1 MLYIKSQSDLQQVS
15 DDSIRASISLH
26 IQTLEHQYDEY
37 YQATLHG
44 WFVICEDDND
54 LTEPFPQ
61 LSFSLSEKLSLGEV
75 EFVEKKH
82 DWYEVYIMLNDN
94 EGILIYVPTEI
105 LERHKINQSYPPTL
119 TTIHPTLY

>member
-1 MLYIKSQSDLQQVS
+1 MKMQYIKSQSDLQLVS
-15 DDSIRASISLH
+15 DDSIGASISLH
-26 IQTLEHQYDEY
+26 IRTLEHQYDEP

-105 LERHKINQSYPPTL
+105 LERHKINQ
-119 TTIHPTLY
+119 I

>member
-1 MLYIKSQSDLQQVS
+1 MAQIHQPMWRVKMQYIKSLYDVEQVS

-26 IQTLEHQYDEY
+26 IHTLERQYDEP

-75 EFVEKKH
+75 EFIEKKH

-94 EGILIYVPTEI
+94 EGILVYVPTEN
-105 LERHKINQSYPPTL
+105 LERHKINQ
-119 TTIHPTLY
+119 I

>member
-1 MLYIKSQSDLQQVS
+1 MQYIKNQSDLPQVT
-15 DDSIRASISLH
+15 DNSIRTSISIH
-26 IQTLEHQYDEY
+26 MQTLERQYDEH

-44 WFVICEDDND
+44 WFVICEHDKD

-61 LSFSLSEKLSLGEV
+61 LSFSLAEKLSLGEV
-75 EFVEKKH
+75 EFVDKKS

-105 LERHKINQSYPPTL
+105 LERHKINQM
-119 TTIHPTLY
+119 

>member
-1 MLYIKSQSDLQQVS
+1 MMYIKSESDLSQVS

-26 IQTLEHQYDEY
+26 IHTLERQYAEP

-44 WFVICEDDND
+44 WFVICEYDND
-54 LTEPFPQ
+54 LTEPFAQ

-75 EFVEKKH
+75 EFVEKKY

-94 EGILIYVPTEI
+94 EGILVYVPTEI
-105 LERHKINQSYPPTL
+105 LERHKINQ
-119 TTIHPTLY
+119 I

>member
-1 MLYIKSQSDLQQVS
+1 MKMQYIKNLSDLPQVS
-15 DDSIRASISLH
+15 DNPIRASISFH
-26 IQTLEHQYDEY
+26 IQILEHQYDEP

-54 LTEPFPQ
+54 LTQPLPQ

-75 EFVEKKH
+75 EFVEKKQ

-105 LERHKINQSYPPTL
+105 LERHKINQ
-119 TTIHPTLY
+119 I